1 MAGTGARAGLNP
13 LTDWSLYTAVF
24 LGGCLGTALRYG
36 LSLIPGLSA
45 HDFAT
50 LLANL
55 LASFIYA
62 ALTSFLA
69 GTRAKTRWR
78 DPHQREIINRTFGM
92 GFCGGLSTMSTLA
105 WESVQG
111 FLGTAGAGGAIGSA
125 DSASAKALAASGAA
139 KPAVALALA
148 YLIATFACGL
158 VCSYIGAYLGA
169 RIGKTSGERV

>member
-1 MAGTGARAGLNP
+1 MTGAGARAGLNP

-24 LGGCLGTALRYG
+24 LGGCLGTAVRYG

-45 HDFAT
+45 HHSAT

-62 ALTSFLA
+62 ALASFLA
-69 GTRAKTRWR
+69 GTWAKTRWR
-78 DPHQREIINRTFGM
+78 DPHQKEIIDRTFGM

-111 FLGTAGAGGAIGSA
+111 FLGTAGTAGAIGSA
-125 DSASAKALAASGAA
+125 GSASAKALAASGAA
-139 KPAVALALA
+139 KPTVALA
-148 YLIATFACGL
+148 YLTATFACGL
-158 VCSYIGAYLGA
+158 VCSYIGACLGA
-169 RIGKTSGERV
+169 RIGWTSGERA

>member
-1 MAGTGARAGLNP
+1 MTSTGARAGLNP
-13 LTDWSLYTAVF
+13 LTDWSLYAAVF
-24 LGGCLGTALRYG
+24 SGGCLGTALRYG
-36 LSLIPGLSA
+36 LSLAPGLST
-45 HDFAT
+45 HHFAT

-62 ALTSFLA
+62 ALTSFLT

-111 FLGTAGAGGAIGSA
+111 FLGAADMAGT
-125 DSASAKALAASGAA
+125 A
-139 KPAVALALA
+139 KPAVALA

-158 VCSYIGAYLGA
+158 VCSYIGACLGV
-169 RIGKTSGERV
+169 RIGKTSGERA